1 TASAAGS
8 AATDSNDSGDA
19 APCPPMFT
27 PFRLRGL
34 TIPNRVVV
42 SPMDMY
48 CAENGTP
55 NDFHLVH
62 LGSRALGGAGL
73 IITEMTC
80 VSPEG
85 RITPGCT
92 GMYAPEHV
100 EAWRRITRMVH
111 QWSGAR
117 ICLQLGHSGRKG
129 STRLMWLGMDEPL
142 EHGNWPVMGPSPL
155 PY

>member
-1 TASAAGS
+1 RDRRYLEGVERWFASRADVAAVADAAGAAAGS
-8 AATDSNDSGDA
+8 AGMANAADSAATDGNDSGDA

-100 EAWRRITRMVH
+100 EAWRRI
-111 QWSGAR
+111 
-117 ICLQLGHSGRKG
+117 
-129 STRLMWLGMDEPL
+129 
-142 EHGNWPVMGPSPL
+142 
-155 PY
+155 